1 MYDKLLI
8 STKVKKTIDYV
19 EKITDNFPKIEY
31 VLKNNLIDYCYEL
44 LELTY
49 KANIYQEKKY
59 MKEILIKIRMIE
71 FFTKKSL
78 DKKIIN
84 FRKYENI
91 GNHLLEIN
99 NMVNS
104 WIMNEKI
111 K

>member
-8 STKVKKTIDYV
+8 SNKVKKTIDYI
-19 EKITDNFPKIEY
+19 EKITKNYPKIEY
-31 VLKNNLIDYCYEL
+31 VIKNNLIDSSYEL

-49 KANIYQEKKY
+49 KANIYQEKIY
-59 MKEILIKIRMIE
+59 MKEILVKLRMIE

-78 DKKIIN
+78 DKKLIN
-84 FRKYENI
+84 FKKFENI

-104 WIMNEKI
+104 WILNEKI